1 MKNQEDYLKALG
13 YKGAALTND
22 ALLKMAQYCID
33 NNIDPSDV
41 NTKGNSFAKFP
52 DDTPIVTDGEFDV
65 TSDVRQVD
73 WHNESGGYNPLF
85 FSDGNLLGEYAG
97 SCAMSADVYA
107 RELPEEG
114 STLSVR
120 TYKSK
125 TGEIRASVN

>member
-1 MKNQEDYLKALG
+1 MKKAKDYLSELG
-13 YKGAALTND
+13 YKGAALKNE
-22 ALLKMAQYCID
+22 ALLKMATYCLD
-33 NNIDPSDV
+33 NNIEPSEV
-41 NTKGNSFAKFP
+41 NTKGNSFAQFP
-52 DDTPIVTDGEFDV
+52 ADTPIVTDGKFDV
-65 TSDVRQVD
+65 TSDTRFVE
-73 WHNESGGYNPLF
+73 WYNPKGEIQPLF
-85 FSDGNLLGEYAG
+85 FNDGTLDSEYEG

>member
-1 MKNQEDYLKALG
+1 MKNLTDYLKALG
-13 YKGAALTND
+13 YKGAALKNE
-22 ALLKMAQYCID
+22 ALLKMAQYAID
-33 NNIDPSDV
+33 NDIDPSDV
-41 NTKGNSFAKFP
+41 NTKGNSFAQFP
-52 DDTPIVTDGEFDV
+52 ANTPIVTDGVFDV
-65 TSDVRQVD
+65 TSDARQVD
-73 WHNESGGYNPLF
+73 WHTAKGDYNPLF
-85 FSDGNLLGEYAG
+85 FVDGTLETEFDG